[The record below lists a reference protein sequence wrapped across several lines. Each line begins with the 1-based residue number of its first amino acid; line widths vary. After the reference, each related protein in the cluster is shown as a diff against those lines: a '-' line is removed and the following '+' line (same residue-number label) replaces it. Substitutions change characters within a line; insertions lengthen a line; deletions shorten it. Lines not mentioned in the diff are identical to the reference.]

1 MKKYIIGLGVFIA
14 SVLLLGMCLGDGGGD
29 DDTALADAV
38 TDEFVDVSAK
48 EESPSEADVPT
59 VMLSEKSS
67 DGLPIE
73 KEILS
78 LLIVQSAKDIP
89 SQILTRISYI
99 TSYNNVTKCPNWVS
113 WHLTSNHTDGPFKR
127 DGVPYYDESGQNA
140 YGIGMVT
147 NENYQNGYFLDTSV
161 KGPRQEFID
170 WKDKSY
176 NVNHGHMCPAGDNK
190 WDKEAMNQT
199 FILTNICPQDEN
211 LNGGGWRKLEEKC
224 RSWAKRYGD
233 IFIITGPIFNGN
245 SISRTIGEGKIG
257 VPDAFFK
264 VVLCM
269 KSSPK
274 AIGFIYANDSSSQY
288 IEDKVCSIDE
298 IENLIGFDFFSE
310 LPDEIEN
317 ALESSSNYNN
327 WK

>member
-38 TDEFVDVSAK
+38 TDEFVDVSTK

-113 WHLTSNHTDGPFKR
+113 WYLTSEHTYGPYKR
-127 DGVPYYDESGQNA
+127 DGVPYYDENGQNA
-140 YGIGMVT
+140 YGIGLIT

-161 KGPRQEFID
+161 KGAHQEFID

-190 WDKEAMNQT
+190 WNKAAINQT
-199 FILTNICPQDEN
+199 FYLTNICPQNEN
-211 LNGGGWRKLEEKC
+211 LNGGGWRTLEEKC
-224 RSWAKRYGD
+224 RSWARKFGN
-233 IFIITGPIFNGN
+233 IIIVTGPIFKEP
-245 SISRTIGEGKIG
+245 IVRTIGVGRIA

-264 VVLCM
+264 VILCI
-269 KSSPK
+269 SGDPK
-274 AIGFIYANDSSSQY
+274 AIGFIYVNDSSSQS
-288 IEDKVCSIDE
+288 IEDRATPIDYVE
-298 IENLIGFDFFSE
+298 ELTGYDFFSS
-310 LPDEIEN
+310 LPDEIEKQI
-317 ALESSSNYNN
+317 ESMFNYNN
-327 WK
+327 WR